1 MGQGFRTTCWKD
13 FPFSTELPLH
23 LGQFPLLCPMSE
35 SPSGKREGFQDN
47 ATRKKGKFVTDSSQ
61 GFLPQPSQWCRVRK
75 PRAEA
80 VTQVS
85 GMHKRLVAGLSR
97 LVTCLQSN
105 FIGTNFRWLLF
116 KLRHPRAFQLSL
128 CFLLGA
134 YWLAGSRLPD
144 GGRESH
150 HFRGNRNP
158 GLGCLPAPAAPHHV
172 ST

>member
-1 MGQGFRTTCWKD
+1 MPDVWIPER
-13 FPFSTELPLH
+13 EEIRLPR
-23 LGQFPLLCPMSE
+23 QCNSQ
-35 SPSGKREGFQDN
+35 KREVCYWLEPGHSA
-47 ATRKKGKFVTDSSQ
+47 ATIAVVQ
-61 GFLPQPSQWCRVRK
+61 GQKAPSRGGY
-75 PRAEA
+75 PNL
-80 VTQVS
+80 S